1 MESYSSYITSTVNE
15 TFLGVN
21 DREEGTITGDD
32 IPITIQL
39 EYCGAGLKS
48 FGDAYRG
55 VHGYASLV
63 VCLFGS
69 IANILNLIVL
79 TRREMINP
87 TNIILTGLALADLL
101 NMMEYVPY
109 AIYMTYFKHEKTYG
123 WAMFVLMHSNFSQVC
138 HTISIWLNVTLAVWR
153 YIIVAMP
160 IKSKTVCT
168 MQRAKYAIALGYI
181 IVPIICIPN
190 YLTYAVREIPRKE
203 TTSGS
208 GSRERKYIVNLSDR
222 ANNHPVLMTT
232 NFWLYS
238 VVMKLIPCAILTIV
252 SLRLIHSLMQAK
264 KRQNLFFANRSRAS
278 EDLSSSSGSGRG
290 SIKSS
295 HDMGIGSDRT
305 TKMLLAV
312 LLLFLFT
319 EFPQGLLGLLSGPL
333 GDLFF
338 RSCYMPLADLMDFFA
353 LLNSAINFILYCA
366 MSTKFRE
373 TFSKLFWLKEMMK
386 FGRQRGRK
394 ISQPV
399 SV

>member
-1 MESYSSYITSTVNE
+1 
-15 TFLGVN
+15 
-21 DREEGTITGDD
+21 
-32 IPITIQL
+32 
-39 EYCGAGLKS
+39 
-48 FGDAYRG
+48 
-55 VHGYASLV
+55 
-63 VCLFGS
+63 
-69 IANILNLIVL
+69 
-79 TRREMINP
+79 
-87 TNIILTGLALADLL
+87 
-101 NMMEYVPY
+101 
-109 AIYMTYFKHEKTYG
+109 
-123 WAMFVLMHSNFSQVC
+123 
-138 HTISIWLNVTLAVWR
+138 
-153 YIIVAMP
+153 
-160 IKSKTVCT
+160 

-208 GSRERKYIVNLSDR
+208 GSGEKKYIVNLSDR
-222 ANNHPVLMTT
+222 ANSHPFLMTT

-264 KRQNLFFANRSRAS
+264 KRQTLFFANRARAS
-278 EDLSSSSGSGRG
+278 EDLSGSSGSGEVAKDPVM
-290 SIKSS
+290 IWEF
-295 HDMGIGSDRT
+295 GSDRT

-333 GDLFF
+333 GDIFF

-366 MSTKFRE
+366 MSRKFRE
-373 TFSKLFWLKEMMK
+373 TFSKLFWLKEVIK

-399 SV
+399 PV